1 MTSKTQQ
8 DSFSAKFHDYG
19 DLPDTPPAHIWALKA
34 LRNQLLGTRPSPSPL
49 VTEDSLDEDID
60 EVLPSF
66 TLKSNWGLD

>member
-1 MTSKTQQ
+1 MTSKTPQ

-34 LRNQLLGTRPSPSPL
+34 LRNQLLGTRPSPI

-60 EVLPSF
+60 EVFPS
-66 TLKSNWGLD
+66 LSSGLIVI